1 MLNPHL
7 ANVPMPPVVQQQI
20 LAHCS
25 CIMDKIRAKHS
36 IQEYN
41 NKINDFLWIKK
52 LWGKLG
58 AECTKEGYLAGLGI
72 RPSAEVEDNKTIESP
87 EQDSE
92 EEPLPED
99 STQFQG

>member
-1 MLNPHL
+1 M
-7 ANVPMPPVVQQQI
+7 
-20 LAHCS
+20 
-25 CIMDKIRAKHS
+25 
-36 IQEYN
+36 
-41 NKINDFLWIKK
+41 
-52 LWGKLG
+52 WGKLG